1 MNQNL
6 YPAKRYLLLL
16 ICCIAIHVLVCCNKE
31 NPNSPDTV
39 ATEAVT
45 YGGSKNEA
53 AKAVIATADG
63 GYAVL
68 GHAQSRDGDVESKAD
83 DSFDVWFLKFDA
95 LGAMEWEKTY
105 GGAKDDRGASLV
117 QTATGY
123 ALLGHK
129 ESAPSHP
136 PSETDSKNIWL
147 ASVDNKGDLLWEKTY
162 GYSGNDYGT
171 KLLNTQDGGF
181 LIVGVLDVTAS
192 GGLGNRNYSR
202 HAGGDY
208 WVIKTDGQG
217 NIQWRNYYGGR
228 FTDTPYDATST
239 PDGGYLLAG
248 SSDSSDTDISEN
260 RGSYDFWVIKI
271 SDKGDLVWEKN
282 YGGEQIDE
290 AHGIAP
296 TSDGNFIIVGD
307 TRSADQNVFS
317 NKGGAD
323 LWVIKITPTGALLSE
338 KTFGGS
344 SFDVGRSLVKTPNN
358 HWLIS
363 GSSRSLDGDLSKNNG
378 QNDAW
383 VLSLDAQL
391 KAVQN
396 QQIIGGANIDFVYDA
411 VALQNGTV
419 IAVGE
424 SSSDDG
430 DLSENKGFADLLII
444 KTQF

>member
-1 MNQNL
+1 M
-6 YPAKRYLLLL
+6 
-16 ICCIAIHVLVCCNKE
+16 
-31 NPNSPDTV
+31 
-39 ATEAVT
+39 
-45 YGGSKNEA
+45 
-53 AKAVIATADG
+53 
-63 GYAVL
+63 
-68 GHAQSRDGDVESKAD
+68 
-83 DSFDVWFLKFDA
+83 
-95 LGAMEWEKTY
+95 
-105 GGAKDDRGASLV
+105 
-117 QTATGY
+117 
-123 ALLGHK
+123 
-129 ESAPSHP
+129 
-136 PSETDSKNIWL
+136 
-147 ASVDNKGDLLWEKTY
+147 
-162 GYSGNDYGT
+162 
-171 KLLNTQDGGF
+171 
-181 LIVGVLDVTAS
+181 
-192 GGLGNRNYSR
+192 
-202 HAGGDY
+202 
-208 WVIKTDGQG
+208 
-217 NIQWRNYYGGR
+217 
-228 FTDTPYDATST
+228 
-239 PDGGYLLAG
+239 AG

-282 YGGEQIDE
+282 YGGQQIDE

-344 SFDVGRSLVKTPNN
+344 SFDVGRSLVKTSNN